1 MLIKY
6 YDYTLSP
13 VSDLFIIEN
22 IENVVVHGAIFQPE
36 EMGPDINQVQNHL
49 FYDNDV
55 LIETDRPSKKL
66 ITFRKDGC
74 IQRLAVY
81 GTAYICNNDG
91 ETIEK
96 VAPIR

>member
-1 MLIKY
+1 
-6 YDYTLSP
+6 
-13 VSDLFIIEN
+13 
-22 IENVVVHGAIFQPE
+22 
-36 EMGPDINQVQNHL
+36 
-49 FYDNDV
+49 